1 MPSAAK
7 SVVQMIDGS
16 HDKEGA
22 LVRQG
27 LSLQTHKLTKTFG
40 EFTAVENINIHLEP
54 GESYGFLGPNGAGKT
69 TTLMMVLGIWKP
81 TRGDVLIADQPVRQG
96 AFDLKR
102 KIGVVA
108 EYQSFYEEMSAW
120 EYLMFFGHLYQVDN
134 LYEKA
139 MTLLERLGLEKW
151 RNVLIGG
158 FSTGM
163 KKKLGFARALLHSP
177 QLLVLDEPVSG
188 LDPYGI
194 VQIRELL
201 MDEQN
206 AGCTLLISS
215 HILSEVERTVDRV
228 GILAQGRLLVEDTM
242 NNLRTSVRGTQRLH
256 LSFDRLTEDDVAAF
270 SSQDFVAKTEREG
283 KQLTLWVENGADQR
297 RAIGR
302 IILERGLVVLEMKR
316 EEISLEEA
324 FITITENN
332 LNQFTDQLGEISK

>member
-1 MPSAAK
+1 M
-7 SVVQMIDGS
+7 
-16 HDKEGA
+16 
-22 LVRQG
+22 RQG
-27 LSLQTHKLTKTFG
+27 LSLETHNLTKTFAG
-40 EFTAVENINIHLEP
+40 FTAVEGIDLHLEP

-81 TRGDVLIADQPVRQG
+81 TQGKVLIDNQRISRS

-108 EYQSFYEEMSAW
+108 EYQTFYEEMSAW
-120 EYLMFFGHLYQVDN
+120 EYLMFFSRLYQVDQP
-134 LYEKA
+134 EKKILS
-139 MTLLERLGLEKW
+139 LLERLELAKW

-163 KKKLGFARALLHSP
+163 KKKLGFARALLPSP

-201 MDEQN
+201 LEKQR

-228 GILAQGRLLVEDTM
+228 GILAQGHLLVEDTM
-242 NNLRTSVRGTQRLH
+242 VNLRTSVTGEIKFH
-256 LSFDRLTEDDVAAF
+256 LAF
-270 SSQDFVAKTEREG
+270 SNLTAEDVQVFTSQDFVSKLEREED
-283 KQLTLWVENGADQR
+283 QLTLWVKNDADHR
-297 RAIGR
+297 SAIGTT
-302 IILERGLVVLEMKR
+302 ILERGLTVLEMQQ
-316 EEISLEEA
+316 EEVSLEEA
-324 FITITENN
+324 FITITEKN
-332 LNQFTDQLGEISK
+332 LNQFTNHIGEVSK